1 MSHVHFPVSGHVIIP
16 IRTALYKPKKS
27 WMYSTY
33 RSWICTC
40 KKRKKKESHYTQ
52 CMLRSGLIELVQPA
66 TSLLYI
72 HEKDAPDPPP
82 PMRSSYSFAAIYRTW
97 YIPPK
102 DGEHHRQRCFRRM
115 SSQANERSKW
125 NDDVVDSSK
134 DGRHPLSEWIYI
146 DIVYR
151 LYTPFH
157 PVSFALQLRSMCKG

>member
-16 IRTALYKPKKS
+16 IRTALYKPNQKNGCTPHIEAEYVHVKKE
-27 WMYSTY
+27 
-33 RSWICTC
+33 
-40 KKRKKKESHYTQ
+40 RKKKAITRNV
-52 CMLRSGLIELVQPA
+52 CCVLVWLNLCNLPRL
-66 TSLLYI
+66 SYI
-72 HEKDAPDPPP
+72 STKKMHPTP